1 MQQQAI
7 STQNLRMPIITALL
21 AIYFFWG
28 GTYLAMKIAIDT
40 IPPFLMGGLRFFT
53 AGAMVYLWELGKGT
67 PHPHKSQWR
76 GAAMVSGLLLVC
88 SMGGLAWAEQFI
100 PSGIAAII
108 FATVPLWMAL
118 IAWLFQNGD
127 RPQIFV
133 ILGLALGFCGVI
145 LLVKNS
151 VTPLG
156 SNTLEWL
163 GYIVVT
169 LASISWA
176 WGSLYS
182 RIAQLPESPFMSVA
196 LQNLIGGACYILISL
211 LFDEWST
218 FALCNVS
225 LNSALSLIYLIFF
238 GSLIG
243 FGAYIWLLKV
253 ANPTIVSTY
262 AYINPVVALFLGW
275 TIAGEQLTSSDT
287 VASAIILCAVIIIT
301 KDQWTII

>member
-1 MQQQAI
+1 
-7 STQNLRMPIITALL
+7 
-21 AIYFFWG
+21 
-28 GTYLAMKIAIDT
+28 
-40 IPPFLMGGLRFFT
+40 
-53 AGAMVYLWELGKGT
+53 
-67 PHPHKSQWR
+67 
-76 GAAMVSGLLLVC
+76 
-88 SMGGLAWAEQFI
+88 
-100 PSGIAAII
+100 
-108 FATVPLWMAL
+108 
-118 IAWLFQNGD
+118 
-127 RPQIFV
+127 
-133 ILGLALGFCGVI
+133 
-145 LLVKNS
+145 
-151 VTPLG
+151 
-156 SNTLEWL
+156 
-163 GYIVVT
+163 
-169 LASISWA
+169 
-176 WGSLYS
+176 
-182 RIAQLPESPFMSVA
+182 
-196 LQNLIGGACYILISL
+196 